1 MVTDLHAWQVLKV
14 LTTALVRFK
23 MGIGLAEDF
32 ELLDGQLDDYYVAK
46 HSHSLRDATLWLPT
60 HKNMV
65 RAVANIKQFH
75 AYFYFT
81 LLAV

>member
-1 MVTDLHAWQVLKV
+1 MVTDLDAWQVLKV

-23 MGIGLAEDF
+23 MGIGQAEDF

-46 HSHSLRDATLWLPT
+46 AQSSRDAKLWIPT
-60 HKNMV
+60 QKNMV
-65 RAVANIKQFH
+65 RTVANIKHFH